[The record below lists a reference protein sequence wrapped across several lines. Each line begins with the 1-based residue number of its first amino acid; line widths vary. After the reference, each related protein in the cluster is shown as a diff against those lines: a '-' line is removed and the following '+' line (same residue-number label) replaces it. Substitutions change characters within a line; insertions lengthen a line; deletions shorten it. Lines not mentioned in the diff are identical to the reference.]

1 MNTLSSP
8 TVSRTENRL
17 LFYRLDHAK
26 CVTAFLRHLNSII
39 RKGHQEV
46 ILEGQ
51 PDIVFPN
58 ALLPICGIVEH
69 YKTIGYRFINRIE
82 NDYLQTSGFL
92 CPFDM
97 SVQEIQSDTNPFDK
111 IFLFRSDQQVDAITQ
126 AYVDTLSRK
135 HLCQEGVI
143 DGIQWCIS
151 EIMDNVLTHS
161 EHNYGLIMAQLHPK
175 TSHIAFCIYDVG
187 VGIYKTL
194 AASKHKPASES
205 DALSLA
211 IQEGIGDGKGQGNG
225 MYGLYQI
232 VKNNKG
238 TLTITSGHTSLMMK
252 GEGEIRKF
260 SDIPC
265 IDNNH
270 RSTTVDFQ
278 LDLNRKINM
287 QEAFRTIGGDPSFDF
302 RIDDML
308 SFDDEDIHYSI
319 LENAQGTATRQSGLA
334 LRNDIVNTLRRTHRR
349 MILDF
354 SGIKNVSSSFIDELI
369 AKLIIDFGMVEFI
382 KTFGIV
388 NMNEDIRYLCNRSIY
403 MRVHDEWEMSLTKD
417 SISTS
422 KKESVIRK
430 KPRRRYK
437 STRR

>member
-1 MNTLSSP
+1 MMIKQTTP
-8 TVSRTENRL
+8 TVVKTNNTI
-17 LFYRLDHAK
+17 LFHRLDHAK
-26 CVTAFLRHLNSII
+26 CVTTFLRQLKSII
-39 RKGHQEV
+39 RSGYHEL
-46 ILEGQ
+46 ILEGK
-51 PDIVFPN
+51 PNAIFPN
-58 ALLPICGIVEH
+58 ALLPICGIAEY
-69 YKTIGYRFINRIE
+69 YKSIGYTFVNHID
-82 NDYLQTSGFL
+82 NDYLQSCGFL
-92 CPFDM
+92 
-97 SVQEIQSDTNPFDK
+97 NPFDLDIKEIQAEVSPFGK
-111 IFLFRSDQQVDAITQ
+111 IFLFRSDQQVDAITK
-126 AYVDTLSRK
+126 AYIDTLSRK
-135 HLCQEGVI
+135 HVCEEGVI

-161 EHNYGLIMAQLHPK
+161 ENNYGLIMAQIHPK
-175 TSHIAFCIYDVG
+175 TNHIAFCIYDVG
-187 VGIYKTL
+187 IGIYKTL
-194 AASKHKPASES
+194 AASKHKPATES

-238 TLTITSGHTSLMMK
+238 TLTITSGHSSLMMK

-260 SDIPC
+260 SDIPH
-265 IDNNH
+265 INNSH

-308 SFDDEDIHYSI
+308 RFEDEDVHYSI
-319 LENAQGTATRQSGLA
+319 LKNAQGTATRQSGFA
-334 LRNDIVNTLRRTHRR
+334 LRNDIINTLRRTRRR

-369 AKLIIDFGMVEFI
+369 AKLIIDFGIVEFM
-382 KTFGIV
+382 KTFAIA

-403 MRVHDEWEMSLTKD
+403 MRVHDEWETNITKD
-417 SISTS
+417 SL
-422 KKESVIRK
+422 
-430 KPRRRYK
+430 YK
-437 STRR
+437 NNGKSSC